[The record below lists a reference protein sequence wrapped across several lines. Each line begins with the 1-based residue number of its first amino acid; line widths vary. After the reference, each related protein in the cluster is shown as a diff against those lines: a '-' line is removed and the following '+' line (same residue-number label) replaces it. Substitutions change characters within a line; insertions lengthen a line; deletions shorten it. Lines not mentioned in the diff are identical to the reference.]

1 MRVHYIIVRINPKSL
16 HKLARAHCILN
27 WLGISIARGGRY
39 IRMRCGCREMR
50 WFVISS
56 YLCMGQCPRVPL
68 FLTCVVQD
76 HCLHS
81 GYEDAAIRWDTVP
94 AEYKSRYDRKMLTE
108 NRSKHIDW
116 FCLTFGTSNSCL
128 YKELCDDTTCVTNIP
143 SGQSSAKLPVTRSLG
158 HSVTRS
164 LGNPI
169 FPSSNSLCPLTN

>member
-1 MRVHYIIVRINPKSL
+1 MRR
-16 HKLARAHCILN
+16 
-27 WLGISIARGGRY
+27 LGISIARGGKY

-50 WFVISS
+50 WFGISS

-94 AEYKSRYDRKMLTE
+94 VEYKSRYDRKMLTE

-128 YKELCDDTTCVTNIP
+128 YKELCDDTTTCVTIWCP
-143 SGQSSAKLPVTRSLG
+143 TCWHCRYIKSVCLKLKIMQNLLLIDLKCIYSIHATSP
-158 HSVTRS
+158 
-164 LGNPI
+164 
-169 FPSSNSLCPLTN
+169 